1 MMSTA
6 TNVTTKPY
14 IVRLRERGQ
23 ITLPAQLREEL
34 GVGVGDFFTIVKV
47 DSYVVMTPKRLVV
60 SEVTGQLE
68 QLLAEKG
75 LTLDDLLS
83 GLEDER
89 ARLFEER
96 YGQLVSS

>member
-1 MMSTA
+1 MSTA
-6 TNVTTKPY
+6 TNVTARPY

-34 GVGVGDFFTIVKV
+34 GVDEGDFLTIVKL
-47 DSYVVMTPKRLVV
+47 DSYVVMTPKRLMV

-75 LTLDDLLS
+75 LTLDDLLK

-89 ARLFEER
+89 IKLFEEQ

>member
-1 MMSTA
+1 
-6 TNVTTKPY
+6 
-14 IVRLRERGQ
+14 
-23 ITLPAQLREEL
+23 
-34 GVGVGDFFTIVKV
+34 
-47 DSYVVMTPKRLVV
+47 
-60 SEVTGQLE
+60 VTGQLE

-75 LTLDDLLS
+75 LTLDDLMS

>member
-1 MMSTA
+1 MSTA
-6 TNVTTKPY
+6 TDVTTKPY

-34 GVGVGDFFTIVKV
+34 GVDVGDFFTIVKV
-47 DSYVVMTPKRLVV
+47 DSYVVMTPKRLMV
-60 SEVTGQLE
+60 SEVTSQLE

-75 LTLDDLLS
+75 LTLDDLLR

-89 ARLFEER
+89 ARLFEEQ

>member
-1 MMSTA
+1 MSAVTDATA
-6 TNVTTKPY
+6 KPY
-14 IVRLRERGQ
+14 VVQLKEQGQ

-34 GVGVGDFFTIVKV
+34 GVDIGDFFTIVKV
-47 DSYVVMTPKRLVV
+47 DSYVVMTPKRLMV

-75 LTLDDLLS
+75 LTLDDLLK

-89 ARLFEER
+89 AKLFEEQ
-96 YGQLVSS
+96 YGQLVSP

>member
-1 MMSTA
+1 MNTE
-6 TNVTTKPY
+6 TDVTTKPY

-34 GVGVGDFFTIVKV
+34 GVDAGDFFTIVKV
-47 DSYVVMTPKRLVV
+47 DSYVVMTPKRLMV
-60 SEVTGQLE
+60 SEVASQLE
-68 QLLAEKG
+68 QLLAEKE
-75 LTLDDLLS
+75 LTLDDLMN

-89 ARLFEER
+89 ARLFEEQ

>member
-1 MMSTA
+1 MSTV
-6 TNVTTKPY
+6 TNVTAKPY

-23 ITLPAQLREEL
+23 ITLPVQLREEL
-34 GVGVGDFFTIVKV
+34 GVEVGDFFTIVKV
-47 DSYVVMTPKRLVV
+47 DSYVVMTPRRLMV
-60 SEVTGQLE
+60 SEVSGQLE

-89 ARLFEER
+89 AGLFEEQ
-96 YGQLVSS
+96 YGQLVSP